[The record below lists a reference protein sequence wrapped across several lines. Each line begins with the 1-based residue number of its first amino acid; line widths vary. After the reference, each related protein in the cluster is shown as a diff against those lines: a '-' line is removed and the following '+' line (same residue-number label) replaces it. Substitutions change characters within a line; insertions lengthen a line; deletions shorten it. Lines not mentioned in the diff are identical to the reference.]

1 MNDIL
6 RSIMRFHV
14 FTELGVAPIDS
25 VPYDMNR
32 ILASLPPDEA
42 RKLRRRFRKLWRSAA
57 KAKTSSSSR
66 PEKEKRIFGLGAEK
80 PSKSQK
86 ANRKALLMGRVIR
99 EAEKRIKESQTAPTS
114 T

>member
-1 MNDIL
+1 MNDVL

-42 RKLRRRFRKLWRSAA
+42 RKLRRRFRKLWRAAA
-57 KAKTSSSSR
+57 KAKASSSAR
-66 PEKEKRIFGLGAEK
+66 PEREKRVLGLGAEK

-86 ANRKALLMGRVIR
+86 ANRKALLLGRVFR
-99 EAEKRIKESQTAPTS
+99 DVEQRIKESKTAPMS